1 MMRWNRAAVSIPA
14 ALLALFLAACG
25 PRGGSDP
32 SPAATP
38 GRAADNEA
46 IGLLLGT
53 NPADHAIHQARAWA
67 GDARLVAGAA
77 GRSGAHV
84 VIDRFGAGPGSS
96 DVMYNARVAS
106 SGGLNQLITRTQT
119 QGAEQAM
126 ERAFAREAA
135 STTPG
140 PINLVSG
147 VRSLAQHLQAFPHQS
162 TDVVIFGDAV
172 QTAAP
177 VNLADPLQL
186 ADPKGTLRSAIS
198 QGLVSPAECRG
209 WRVYMVGGSLT
220 TAGGLSALQDEQLRE
235 FWREFF
241 AYCGG
246 RLVVWDSTLIAFPAS
261 GQVPVASWTAQHKI
275 IIPLP
280 ASVLFL
286 PNRAVFLP
294 GAGQIID
301 ELARKL
307 TVTYPRATA
316 VIAGFTAA
324 VTGPGPS
331 AMALSRARAQA
342 VAAYIEARGV
352 SAGRLVIHGYGN
364 QHQIPGGPAR
374 NRRVVVTLHV
384 P

>member
-1 MMRWNRAAVSIPA
+1 MRWNWAAAVLA
-14 ALLALFLAACG
+14 VLLALSLVACG
-25 PRGGSDP
+25 PREGSDP
-32 SPAATP
+32 SPAATMP
-38 GRAADNEA
+38 GRTADSQA

-53 NPADHAIHQARAWA
+53 NPADHALHQARTWA

-77 GRSGAHV
+77 GRYGAHV
-84 VIDRFGAGPGSS
+84 VIDRFGTGPGSS

-106 SGGLNQLITRTQT
+106 TSGLNTLIIKTQRRN
-119 QGAEQAM
+119 AEHAM
-126 ERAFAREAA
+126 EHAFAREAA

-147 VRSLAQHLQAFPHQS
+147 VRSLAQHFQAFPHQS

-172 QTAAP
+172 ETATP

-186 ADPKGTLRSAIS
+186 ADTRGTLRSVIS
-198 QGLVSPAECRG
+198 QGLVSRAECRG

-220 TAGGLSALQDEQLRE
+220 PAGGLSTLQDEQLRE

-261 GQVPVASWTAQHKI
+261 GQMPAASWTAQHKI
-275 IIPLP
+275 IISLA
-280 ASVLFL
+280 ASVLFQ
-286 PNRAVFLP
+286 PNRAVLLP
-294 GAGQIID
+294 GAGQILG

-316 VIAGFTAA
+316 VIAGYTAA
-324 VTGPGPS
+324 VTAPGPP
-331 AMALSRARAQA
+331 ALALSRARAQG
-342 VAAYIEARGV
+342 VAAYLKAHRV
-352 SAGRLVIHGYGN
+352 SAGRLLVQGYGD

-374 NRRVVVTLHV
+374 NRRVVITIHV

>member
-1 MMRWNRAAVSIPA
+1 MRWNRAAAVLA

-38 GRAADNEA
+38 GRIADSQA

-53 NPADHAIHQARAWA
+53 NPADHALHQARVWA
-67 GDARLVAGAA
+67 GNARLIAGAA
-77 GRSGAHV
+77 GQSGAHV

-96 DVMYNARVAS
+96 DVMYNARVTS
-106 SGGLNQLITRTQT
+106 TSGLNALIIKTQR
-119 QGAEQAM
+119 QHAERAM

-140 PINLVSG
+140 PINLFSG
-147 VRSLAQHLQAFPHQS
+147 VRSLAQHLQAFPHQI

-220 TAGGLSALQDEQLRE
+220 PTGGLSSLQDEQLRE

-246 RLVVWDSTLIAFPAS
+246 RLVVWDSTLIAFPAR
-261 GQVPVASWTAQHKI
+261 GQVPAASWTARHRV

-280 ASVLFL
+280 ASVLFQ
-286 PNRAVFLP
+286 PNRAVLLS
-294 GAGQIID
+294 GAGHILD

-316 VIAGFTAA
+316 AITGFTAA

-331 AMALSRARAQA
+331 ALALSRARAQA
-342 VAAYIEARGV
+342 VAAFLEARGV
-352 SAGRLVIHGYGN
+352 SAGRLQVHGYGDH
-364 QHQIPGGPAR
+364 HQIPGGLAR